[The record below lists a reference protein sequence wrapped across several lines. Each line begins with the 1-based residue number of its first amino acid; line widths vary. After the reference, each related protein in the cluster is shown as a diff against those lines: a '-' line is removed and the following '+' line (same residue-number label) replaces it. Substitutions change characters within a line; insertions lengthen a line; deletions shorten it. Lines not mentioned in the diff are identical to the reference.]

1 MYQSSSA
8 HTAANTDACSLA
20 EKEDPENWN
29 VLDARTGETVNVG
42 PSPEHLFNVAETK
55 EECIVQIAKLC
66 FRPNDTWKG
75 RSGKLSHYIDLHKR
89 YMGVM
94 PNDVHL
100 YVRTLADVPI
110 TMKDEITKLLEA
122 NNWKETII
130 PDPTLL
136 PRMVRKM
143 K

>member
-1 MYQSSSA
+1 
-8 HTAANTDACSLA
+8 
-20 EKEDPENWN
+20 
-29 VLDARTGETVNVG
+29 
-42 PSPEHLFNVAETK
+42 
-55 EECIVQIAKLC
+55 
-66 FRPNDTWKG
+66 
-75 RSGKLSHYIDLHKR
+75 
-89 YMGVM
+89 MGVM

-100 YVRTLADVPI
+100 YVRTMADVPI

-122 NNWKETII
+122 NNWKETTI